1 MRRVWLALP
10 YLGGVLLL
18 VALPFGAA
26 VYLGFTTYYGFA
38 APEFTGLANV
48 RRMLDDELF
57 WLSLRNAGMVAAI
70 AVPLRLVLA
79 TGCALLLHTRDWGN
93 GLGRTAVYLPAVVPD
108 AAWALLWL
116 WLLNPLY
123 GPLPWAGWFTDPH
136 AARLALALVL
146 AFQVGEAF
154 VVALAAR
161 AAVPHRLYEAAAVEG
176 AGAWHTFRR
185 ITLPLMAPILGLL
198 AFRDALLVLQ
208 TTFVP
213 ALLVTEGDPHYAT
226 LVSPLYVYRRAFLY
240 GELGYASL
248 LSLVLLALA
257 AAAVALQLVL
267 LRRIRLG

>member
-1 MRRVWLALP
+1 MRRLGLALP

-26 VYLGFTTYYGFA
+26 VYLGFTEFYGFD
-38 APEFTGLANV
+38 APRFTGLANV
-48 RRMLDDELF
+48 RRLLDDELF
-57 WLSLRNAGMVAAI
+57 WLSLRNAGIVAAI
-70 AVPLRLVLA
+70 AVPLRLLLA
-79 TGCALLLHTRDWGN
+79 TGCALLLHTRDHGN
-93 GLGRTAVYLPAVVPD
+93 SLGRTSVYLPAVVPD

-123 GPLPWAGWFTDPH
+123 GPLPWAGWFTDPGG
-136 AARLALALVL
+136 ARLALALVL

-176 AGAWHTFRR
+176 ASAWHTFRR

-257 AAAVALQLVL
+257 AAAVALQLLL
-267 LRRIRLG
+267 LRRIRLV